1 MGVRRDKVLAVAR
14 LLRAGS
20 GITGLSSDGRTIE
33 GPRPYEFT
41 FFTGREWVPFMRS
54 ISDLPKTG
62 THMHVWYTTG
72 AHDGP
77 QDALVTMRLGEF
89 LPLLEAHYNTVV
101 LPRLK
106 GMVE

>member
-1 MGVRRDKVLAVAR
+1 MGSRRDKVLAVAR

-20 GITGLSSDGRTIE
+20 GITGIASDGSTIE
-33 GPRPYEFT
+33 GPHPYGFT
-41 FFTGREWVPFMRS
+41 FFTGREQVPFMRS
-54 ISDLPKTG
+54 ILSMPKTG

-72 AHDGP
+72 AHQGP

-89 LPLLEAHYNTVV
+89 LPLLEAHYNAEV

-106 GMVE
+106 GGE